1 MDTRPIILPSGEALS
16 PDFVGKIQQLNK
28 DKPDFHTYSTRV
40 RDLFCLPL
48 ITISENK
55 LLYLAGF
62 IEGEG
67 SVSIS
72 LKKNRLTRFGVEIDP
87 VFNIT
92 QHINGVN
99 HLYLALEVFKTGRIR
114 FKTGSNATLVFV
126 IEPRESLEKNVCPY
140 YDKNV
145 YPLSSPAKQ
154 IRYTNF
160 KKILKLFSDGAHLER
175 SRMINEMLPLW
186 DEMRTQRGYA
196 GETFASLKEAQEYVR
211 DFKK

>member
-1 MDTRPIILPSGEALS
+1 MHTQRIILPSDEALS
-16 PDFVGKIQQLNK
+16 ADLVEKIQQLNK
-28 DKPDFHTYSTRV
+28 GNPDFHTYSTRV
-40 RDLFCLPL
+40 RDLFCLPQ
-48 ITISENK
+48 ITISEK
-55 LLYLAGF
+55 ELLYLAGF

-72 LKKNRLTRFGVEIDP
+72 LKKNRFTPFGVEIDP

-114 FKTGSNATLVFV
+114 YKTGSNATLVFV

-154 IRYTNF
+154 IRYTHF
-160 KKILKLFSDGAHLER
+160 KKILKLFSDEAHLDR

-186 DEMRTQRGYA
+186 DEMRMQRGYK